1 MPKLCTFNL
10 LCNFLDFGYVFI
22 IFWRLHS
29 FALCLWTYVA
39 VPHYGNYL
47 HCFWLP
53 LKLFFRAYVAKVI
66 VTFLLCNINF
76 FMDSCSWL
84 SCTRVA
90 FLVQLTIIFEV
101 KHLIMKYL
109 PVHLFVISNTLA
121 LGNGIFVTYPIH
133 WRKTEAGAKPWN
145 FIAMRIA
152 FLSRTVLYC
161 KNFLHH
167 WGEDA

>member
-1 MPKLCTFNL
+1 MPKLCTINL
-10 LCNFLDFGYVFI
+10 LCKKFLDFGYVFI

-76 FMDSCSWL
+76 LWIHVADFRVH
-84 SCTRVA
+84 TVA
-90 FLVQLTIIFEV
+90 FLVQLTVIFEV
-101 KHLIMKYL
+101 KHLWNILSPFICHIKHTSVMKWIL
-109 PVHLFVISNTLA
+109 S
-121 LGNGIFVTYPIH
+121 TYPAY
-133 WRKTEAGAKPWN
+133 WRKTEFGAKPWN

-167 WGEDA
+167 SGEDA